1 VSPLDFSLFSFF
13 GSHFFLLEIDRQS
26 PISHGELSKVD
37 RPIAHRGIRSR
48 PVNAVTDLTATL
60 DVTGPNSTTKDALKI
75 YLKELED
82 RKKGLKETW
91 DSSVYR
97 TTHTTDTQGNSL
109 ASAIDT
115 NFVFPVATNNKSKQ
129 NSIPR
134 RRVESTREKV
144 SDTPSKRFST
154 PLLDM
159 PTPTRFEVADLESDI
174 NAAPYHR
181 IQEWRSDTAKN
192 DMNEPVRWELKHWH
206 LLEYWYGIFDHN
218 VDEAAQG
225 FYEHES
231 SIDKAESGSESVSRH
246 RWPL

>member
-1 VSPLDFSLFSFF
+1 MSY
-13 GSHFFLLEIDRQS
+13 
-26 PISHGELSKVD
+26 GEPSKGD

-48 PVNAVTDLTATL
+48 PTNGVTTTPL
-60 DVTGPNSTTKDALKI
+60 DDTNDNSPPEDALKT

-91 DSSVYR
+91 NSSVYR
-97 TTHTTDTQGNSL
+97 TTHSTATQGNTI

-115 NFVFPVATNNKSKQ
+115 NFDFPVATNTKSKQ
-129 NSIPR
+129 NTIPR
-134 RRVESTREKV
+134 TRVEPVKDKV
-144 SDTPSKRFST
+144 MDNTSKRFST

-174 NAAPYHR
+174 NAAPYQR
-181 IQEWRSDTAKN
+181 IQDWRSDTAKN
-192 DMNEPVRWELKHWH
+192 DIIEPVRWELKHWH
-206 LLEYWYGIFDHN
+206 LLEYWYGIFDNN
-218 VDEAAQG
+218 VNEAAQA

-231 SIDKAESGSESVSRH
+231 IIDKPATGSESVPRH